1 VPGVIQLPTEGL
13 TPVERHGLALLVD
26 LSRVLPAPAAAAT
39 VRLDLVAG
47 GSEGLEALADEPG
60 IDDGVIRVTRNAVRT
75 FGEIGGMVAEQR
87 ASERDRLGRVPSSA
101 NPLVQA
107 WREREPVLSTYASGI
122 RRAAARAAGDRP
134 FRAVAPWPDG
144 KRWAAALTH
153 DLDVVALW
161 PAFTG
166 LRAVE
171 LLQKGEWG
179 QLGRTLGAALG
190 ATFGTPVR
198 EAALEILAIEQE
210 AGIRSTWYII
220 CGTPTWHSWKKGD
233 VTYTPESR
241 ATRAILAAIAASGSE
256 IGLHGSMVTA
266 EDPLRFLEQAERLG
280 ALAPTRGTGVRQHF
294 LRMDPGPTQRG
305 MIRAGFQHDA
315 TIGFSDTNGFR
326 LGIADIVPWY
336 DAAGDTNTPL
346 EAVPFCWMDRT
357 QSKYQGV
364 EDPME
369 WARVALETA
378 GRCRDVEGFW
388 SGIWHPNL
396 SAPLGYPGAP
406 EAYRAIVRGL
416 TSDPTAWVTT
426 VGEAVRWRK
435 ARRAVAAVGIGAG
448 GEVIAQRPIGSAP
461 VWLEDG
467 HGVRREEAKG

>member
-1 VPGVIQLPTEGL
+1 MIQLPTEGL
-13 TPVERHGLALLVD
+13 TPVERHGLALLID
-26 LSRVLPAPAAAAT
+26 LSRILPAPAAAAS
-39 VRLDLVAG
+39 VRLDIVAG
-47 GSEGLEALADEPG
+47 GSEGLEALADDPG
-60 IDDGVIRVTRNAVRT
+60 IDDGVVRITRNAIRAV
-75 FGEIGGMVAEQR
+75 GEIGGMVAEQR
-87 ASERDRLGRVPSSA
+87 ATERDRLGRVPSSA

-107 WREREPVLSTYASGI
+107 WREREPVLSTYANGI
-122 RRAAARAAGDRP
+122 RAAAARAAGDRP
-134 FRAVAPWPDG
+134 FRAVAPWPNG

-161 PAFTG
+161 PAFAG

-171 LLQKGEWG
+171 LLRKSEWR
-179 QLGRTLGAALG
+179 QFGRTVGAALVSTLG
-190 ATFGTPVR
+190 DPVR
-198 EAALEILAIEQE
+198 EAALEILAIERE
-210 AGIRSTWYII
+210 VGVRSTWYII
-220 CGTPTWHSWKKGD
+220 CGTPTWDSWKKGD
-233 VTYTPESR
+233 VTYTPESP

-266 EDPLRFLEQAERLG
+266 VDPKRFLEQAERLG
-280 ALAPTRGTGVRQHF
+280 ALAPARGTGVRQHF

-336 DAAGDTNTPL
+336 DAAGETNTPL
-346 EAVPFCWMDRT
+346 EVAPFCWMDRT

-369 WARVALETA
+369 WARVALEMA
-378 GRCRDVEGFW
+378 GRCREVQGFW

-406 EAYRAIVRGL
+406 DAYRAIVRGL
-416 TSDPTAWVTT
+416 TGDPTVWVTT
-426 VGEAVRWRK
+426 VGEAVQWRK

-448 GEVIAQRPIGSAP
+448 GEVIAQRPLGAPP

-467 HGVRREEAKG
+467 SGELREEAAG